1 MFSKNERRTD
11 TKTYGDKKALFDGVS
26 WLAKMIGLIEV
37 FFLFNT
43 LYSLFRKRFIEFWHV
58 SQL

>member
-43 LYSLFRKRFIEFWHV
+43 LYSLFRKRD
-58 SQL
+58 L